1 MINISKNKLLLFVAF
16 LATDMV
22 VSYRL
27 GYDRRATDLPT
38 QSQSDKTTVGNQTA
52 AIIDKLPDKL
62 TTNSSL
68 LTKSQQTTNAEQAP
82 EIQTGRTPAT
92 QNVNSSATE
101 IGPVSVIRVIDG
113 DTIVAEVNGQP
124 IHIRLLGINSPE
136 PNDKRARVACLAQR
150 AKEEA
155 QKLLNGQNV
164 YLEKD
169 PTQGDY
175 DKYNRLLAY
184 VFLANGT
191 SFNKLM
197 IEEGYAYEYTYR
209 LPYKYQSEFKTA
221 QNEARI
227 NQKGLWNP
235 DICRN

>member
-1 MINISKNKLLLFVAF
+1 MNNISKNKLLLFVAF
-16 LATDMV
+16 LATVAV
-22 VSYRL
+22 VFHRL
-27 GYDRRATDLPT
+27 GYDRRATDSLIPSRLNET
-38 QSQSDKTTVGNQTA
+38 AIGNQAA
-52 AIIDKLPDKL
+52 AIIDKSPDKL
-62 TTNSSL
+62 FANSFL
-68 LTKSQQTTNAEQAP
+68 LTKSKQTT
-82 EIQTGRTPAT
+82 EIQTGQISAT